1 MAVQR
6 ILERTEHD
14 RVDEKTKS
22 GEDAALYRRRARR
35 RHSRYRK
42 GESVRPTHRAGGV
55 NPLTMLYFLRRA
67 AKLAERFSGDS
78 LTTSHPEA
86 HLGERLDA
94 EISQVRGKAS
104 KRRFRFMLRT
114 IIDFTAA
121 KESELLDPNGL
132 ALNLE
137 GVEVVT
143 NKGSQRAL
151 M

>member
-1 MAVQR
+1 MKVFEQYTGR
-6 ILERTEHD
+6 
-14 RVDEKTKS
+14 
-22 GEDAALYRRRARR
+22 
-35 RHSRYRK
+35 
-42 GESVRPTHRAGGV
+42 GV

-114 IIDFTAA
+114 IIDLTAA

-132 ALNLE
+132 ALNPD